1 MDPNVEIRVFKS
13 EDVNA
18 VVGIQEAIIQRKVV
32 PEWLNLVRLQLAK
45 EDAVS
50 LVAEKDGEVIGF
62 FFGEIKH
69 GHYGVEN
76 SGWIEMFGVN
86 PKHMGEGVGRTLAG
100 EAFKRFKKR
109 GVTEI
114 YTAVKWDFGDLL
126 AFFKKIGFSLSDFI
140 SLKTTLE

>member
-1 MDPNVEIRVFKS
+1 MDANVEIRVFKS

-18 VVGIQEAIIQRKVV
+18 VVGIQEAIIQRKVA
-32 PEWLNLVRLQLAK
+32 PDWLNLVRLQLAK

-50 LVAEKDGEVIGF
+50 LIAEKDGEVIGF

-86 PKHMGEGVGRTLAG
+86 PKHMGEGVGRALAS
-100 EAFKRFKKR
+100 EAFNRFKGR

>member
-1 MDPNVEIRVFKS
+1 MDANVEIRVFKS
-13 EDVNA
+13 EDVQA

-32 PEWLNLVRLQLAK
+32 PDWLNLVRLQLTK
-45 EDAVS
+45 EDAIS
-50 LVAEKDGEVIGF
+50 LVAEKNGEVIGF

-69 GHYGVEN
+69 GHYGLEN

-100 EAFKRFKKR
+100 EAFRCFKER
-109 GVTEI
+109 GATEI

-126 AFFKKIGFSLSDFI
+126 AFFKKIGFTLSDFI
-140 SLKTTLE
+140 NLKTTLK